1 MNNRL
6 VTAEAKAASLVAMH
20 GKDDALK
27 HATQC
32 MYMANDK
39 AYKYWNDVVSII
51 KSK

>member
-6 VTAEAKAASLVAMH
+6 VAPETKAASLVAMH